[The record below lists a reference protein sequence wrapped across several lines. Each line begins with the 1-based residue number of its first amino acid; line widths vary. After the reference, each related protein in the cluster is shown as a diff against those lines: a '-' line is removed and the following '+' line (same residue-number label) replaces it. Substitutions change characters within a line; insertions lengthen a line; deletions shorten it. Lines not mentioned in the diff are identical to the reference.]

1 MTTKQ
6 LSIFL
11 ENKTG
16 RLNDVAKILSES
28 SINMKA
34 FSIADNTDFGILRV
48 LVSDTDKAYQI
59 LKENGFAV
67 KVTDVLTLHVDN
79 TPGSLYAV
87 LDLLAAANIYIEYMY
102 AFADGEMANVV
113 IRPNDIDKCV
123 ATLQDY
129 HCDIQKCF

>member
-59 LKENGFAV
+59 LKQNGFAV
-67 KVTDVLTLHVDN
+67 KFTDVITLHISN
-79 TPGSLYAV
+79 TPGSLYSI
-87 LDLLAAANIYIEYMY
+87 LDLMATANIYIEYMY
-102 AFADGEMANVV
+102 AFSEGEQASVV
-113 IRPNDIDKCV
+113 IRPDNLEEAVKV
-123 ATLQDY
+123 LKQNN
-129 HCDIQKCF
+129 IQ

>member
-16 RLNDVAKILSES
+16 RLNDVAKILSQS

-59 LKENGFAV
+59 LKQNGFAV
-67 KVTDVLTLHVDN
+67 KFTDVITLHISNV
-79 TPGSLYAV
+79 PGSLYAV
-87 LDLLAAANIYIEYMY
+87 LDLLAAAGIYIEYMY
-102 AFADGEMANVV
+102 AFSEGEQASVV
-113 IRPNDIDKCV
+113 IRPDNLEAAVEVLK
-123 ATLQDY
+123 QNN
-129 HCDIQKCF
+129 IQ

>member
-59 LKENGFAV
+59 LKQNGFAV
-67 KVTDVLTLHVDN
+67 KFTDVITLHISN
-79 TPGSLYAV
+79 TPGSLYSI
-87 LDLLAAANIYIEYMY
+87 LDLLATANIYIEYMY
-102 AFADGEMANVV
+102 AFSEGEQASVV
-113 IRPNDIDKCV
+113 IRPDNLEEAVKV
-123 ATLQDY
+123 LKQNN
-129 HCDIQKCF
+129 IQ

>member
-59 LKENGFAV
+59 LKQNGFAV
-67 KVTDVLTLHVDN
+67 KFTDVITLHISN
-79 TPGSLYAV
+79 TPGSLYSI

-102 AFADGEMANVV
+102 AFSEGEQASVV
-113 IRPNDIDKCV
+113 IRPDNLEEAVKV
-123 ATLQDY
+123 LKQNN
-129 HCDIQKCF
+129 IQ

>member
-6 LSIFL
+6 LSIFF

-16 RLNDVAKILSES
+16 RLNDVAKILSEP

-59 LKENGFAV
+59 LKQNGFAV
-67 KVTDVLTLHVDN
+67 KFTDVITLHISN
-79 TPGSLYAV
+79 TPGSLYSI
-87 LDLLAAANIYIEYMY
+87 LDLLATANIYIEYMY
-102 AFADGEMANVV
+102 AFSEGEQASVV
-113 IRPNDIDKCV
+113 IRPDNLEEAVKV
-123 ATLQDY
+123 LKQNN
-129 HCDIQKCF
+129 IQ

>member
-1 MTTKQ
+1 MITKQ

-28 SINMKA
+28 AINMKA

-59 LKENGFAV
+59 LKQNGFAV
-67 KVTDVLTLHVDN
+67 KCTDVLTLHVNN

-87 LDLLAAANIYIEYMY
+87 LDLLADANIYIEYMY
-102 AFADGEMANVV
+102 AFSEGDTASVA
-113 IRPNDIDKCV
+113 IRPDNLEAAVSVLK
-123 ATLQDY
+123 Q
-129 HCDIQKCF
+129 HNIQ

>member
-1 MTTKQ
+1 MITKQ

-28 SINMKA
+28 AINMKA

-59 LKENGFAV
+59 LKQNGFAV
-67 KVTDVLTLHVDN
+67 KFTDVITLHISN
-79 TPGSLYAV
+79 TPGSLYSI
-87 LDLLAAANIYIEYMY
+87 LDLLATANIYIEYMY
-102 AFADGEMANVV
+102 AFSEGEQASVV
-113 IRPNDIDKCV
+113 IRPDNLEEAVKV
-123 ATLQDY
+123 LKQNN
-129 HCDIQKCF
+129 IQ

>member
-59 LKENGFAV
+59 LKQNGFAV
-67 KVTDVLTLHVDN
+67 KFTDVITLHISN
-79 TPGSLYAV
+79 TPGSLYSIS
-87 LDLLAAANIYIEYMY
+87 DLLATANIYIEYMY
-102 AFADGEMANVV
+102 AFSEGEQASVV
-113 IRPNDIDKCV
+113 IRPDNLEEAVKV
-123 ATLQDY
+123 LKQNN
-129 HCDIQKCF
+129 IQ